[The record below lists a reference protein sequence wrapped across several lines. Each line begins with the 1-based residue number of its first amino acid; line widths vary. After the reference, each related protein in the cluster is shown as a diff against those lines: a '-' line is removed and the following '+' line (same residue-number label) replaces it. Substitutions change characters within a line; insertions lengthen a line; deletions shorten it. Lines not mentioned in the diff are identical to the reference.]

1 MQKNGENKNIL
12 KSYQA
17 NKLRVCEKLFYFVL
31 KLIFINILL
40 ATHETLPRD
49 GLDLIL
55 QDGNGASTQPWTYYH
70 ITTNLQDF
78 GLEVQMFVC
87 VYHTCY
93 NFNGLLKDFQ
103 KTSKGLRRTFEG
115 LLIWIMQSVVCWCIQ
130 DIHH

>member
-1 MQKNGENKNIL
+1 MQKKGENKNIL

-55 QDGNGASTQPWTYYH
+55 QDGNAAST
-70 ITTNLQDF
+70 
-78 GLEVQMFVC
+78 
-87 VYHTCY
+87 
-93 NFNGLLKDFQ
+93 
-103 KTSKGLRRTFEG
+103 
-115 LLIWIMQSVVCWCIQ
+115 
-130 DIHH
+130 